1 MSRACIEG
9 WSRERGSC
17 LEPVL
22 RLEQRERLMS
32 RACVE
37 GWSRERLEPV
47 LRAGGERER
56 LMPRACV
63 ELEQRETRACVEAGA
78 EREAHV

>member
-1 MSRACIEG
+1 M
-9 WSRERGSC
+9 
-17 LEPVL
+17 L

-47 LRAGGERER
+47 LRAGGERGR

-63 ELEQRETRACVEAGA
+63 EGWSR
-78 EREAHV
+78 EREAHA